1 MLKVS
6 EGQFKALESACDAI
20 VASFPS
26 ETDPEYWASKASD
39 LNVASEILTVIG
51 SLTAEEQKEFL
62 QLLDLLEMR
71 ITGLIW
77 AGKWTRFRDLPF
89 EKQQKVLKKWLGSRF
104 NLLRKAF
111 QSIKRLSAFLHYGSS
126 DDDGNPTWKALGYP
140 GPLESDSDRIE
151 PGPLPNIRPLTPQ
164 MDMTLDCDV
173 VVVGSGA
180 GGGLI
185 AGMLAEAGH
194 QVLVVEKGPFVSGK
208 GWNQR
213 ETEMIRKT
221 YDQQGAF
228 VTKDGGVTIFA
239 GSCLGGGTSIN
250 WTGSF
255 PTPDYVLDEWANEH
269 GFTAANSPEYAAALQ
284 AAMDSI
290 SANTD
295 NSPHNPQNQ
304 ALWRGSEALGQ
315 KIGVIHRNVEGCKE
329 ADNGRACGFCG
340 MGCRRGNK
348 RGTLRTWLQRA
359 ADKEA
364 QFLVDTTVT
373 RVLKQGDQATG
384 IEAVTRNAVGKP
396 ITITVRAKRVV
407 VAAGSVQTPALL
419 MRSGLSHPQLGR
431 NLFFHPTVGVTGIYD
446 EVMEPWYG
454 VMMSAVNKEG
464 IRTNGNFGYWIETP
478 PLHTGVA
485 ALASPWISA
494 RQHKEDLLRA
504 PHMASFIV
512 LTRDKFGGRVT
523 VDKQGQARVD
533 YQVHAEDR
541 SVMLQGMKAAWELH
555 RAAGAREV
563 VFPHSSHKTIDASVS
578 EAEANRFISGMP
590 GWGWS
595 ANQFNLFTAHQMG
608 TCAMGGNPN
617 RHPVDP
623 SGAWR
628 GMKGLYI
635 ADGSLM
641 PTCAGINPMVSIMG
655 LAHWIGQGME

>member
-1 MLKVS
+1 MLNVS
-6 EGQFKALESACDAI
+6 EGQFKALEAACDVI
-20 VASFPS
+20 VASFS
-26 ETDPEYWASKASD
+26 EKNNPEYWASKASD
-39 LNVASEILTVIG
+39 LDVASEILSVVG

-62 QLLDLLEMR
+62 QLLDLLEKR
-71 ITGLIW
+71 LTGLIW
-77 AGKWTRFRDLPF
+77 AGKWAKFRDLPF
-89 EKQQKVLKKWLGSRF
+89 EKQEKVLQKWLGSHL

-111 QSIKRLSAFLHYGSS
+111 QSIKRLSTFLHYGSS
-126 DDDGNPTWKALGYP
+126 DDDTNPSWKALGYP
-140 GPLESDSDRIE
+140 GPLDVE
-151 PGPLPNIRPLTPQ
+151 PGPLPDIRPLTPQ
-164 MDMTLDCDV
+164 IDMTLDCDV

-213 ETEMIRKT
+213 ETEMIRKS

-239 GSCLGGGTSIN
+239 GSCLGGGTTVN

-255 PTPDYVLDEWANEH
+255 PTPDYVLEEWSANH
-269 GFTAANSPEYAAALQ
+269 GFSAANTSEYAAGLQ
-284 AAMDSI
+284 SAMDSI

-295 NSPHNPQNQ
+295 NSPHNPQNE
-304 ALWRGSEALGQ
+304 ALWRGSEALGH
-315 KIGVIHRNVEGCKE
+315 KVGVIHRNVEGCRE
-329 ADNGRACGFCG
+329 ADNGRACGYCG

-373 RVLKQGDQATG
+373 RVLKKGNQATG
-384 IEAVTRNAVGKP
+384 IEATTKNAAGQP
-396 ITITVRAKRVV
+396 ITLTIRAKRVV
-407 VAAGSVQTPALL
+407 VAAGAVQTPALL
-419 MRSGLSHPQLGR
+419 LRSGLSHPQLGR
-431 NLFFHPTVGVTGIYD
+431 NLFFHPTLAVTGIYD
-446 EVMEPWYG
+446 EEIDPWYG

-464 IRTNGNFGYWIETP
+464 IRTNGNYGYWMETP

-485 ALASPWISA
+485 ALASPWASA
-494 RQHKEDLLRA
+494 RQHKEDLLKVKN
-504 PHMASFIV
+504 MASFIV

-523 VDKQGQARVD
+523 VDKQGQARVA
-533 YQVHAEDR
+533 YQLHAEDR
-541 SVMLQGMKAAWELH
+541 GVMLQGIKAAWEIH
-555 RAAGAREV
+555 RAAGSTEV
-563 VFPHSSHKTIDASVS
+563 VFPHSKLKKLDPSVS
-578 EAEANRFISGMP
+578 KAEANRFISGMP
-590 GWGWS
+590 NWGWK

-608 TCAMGGNPN
+608 TCAIGGNAA

-623 SGAWR
+623 TGAWR

-655 LAHWIGQGME
+655 LAHWIGQGLK